1 VPDNRNLELDGG
13 RGPGNRELAFTEAE
27 VNTVL
32 SAVAL
37 SSGSAAK
44 AKRLLEA
51 AGHRAP
57 RRETISHWMRHSHAE
72 EYARI
77 RHEVQPRINAML
89 TESLDGLVREY
100 LRLQY
105 EAAAKVGERLEEVTK
120 STDAAKI
127 ARDLAVAAGIAQD
140 KARLRRGE
148 PTEIR
153 RVGSVADIFKALA
166 QKYPGLVKRVD
177 AEGQLVEVEE
187 VTEPRKAS

>member
-1 VPDNRNLELDGG
+1 MRSGGG
-13 RGPGNRELAFTEAE
+13 R
-27 VNTVL
+27 
-32 SAVAL
+32 
-37 SSGSAAK
+37 
-44 AKRLLEA
+44 EA
-51 AGHRAP
+51 AGHRTP
-57 RRETISHWMRHSHAE
+57 RRETISHWMHHSHAE

-100 LRLQY
+100 LRLQF
-105 EAAAKVGERLEEVTK
+105 EAAARVGERLDEVTK

-127 ARDLAVAAGIAQD
+127 ARDLSVAGGIAAD

-153 RVGSVADIFKALA
+153 RVENVADIFKALA

-177 AEGQLVEVEE
+177 AEGELVEVDAIDA
-187 VTEPRKAS
+187 TPTSRDHG